1 MAYLRTVLAPKYPQG
16 IPDGVRK
23 ELNTL
28 AISLSHLA
36 RGEISEM
43 GDILVQRLKALELGL
58 DGNEP
63 AALAVQLVDL
73 HRDGLTSKNELEAAQ
88 QHQRRE
94 LRLAEQRRRLS

>member
-1 MAYLRTVLAPKYPQG
+1 MLAHKYPQG
-16 IPDGVRK
+16 IPDNVRK

-43 GDILVQRLKALELGL
+43 SNILVQRLKALELNL
-58 DGNEP
+58 SGNEP

-73 HRDGLTSKNELEAAQ
+73 HRDGLTSTQELEAAQ

-94 LRLAEQRRRLS
+94 LRLEEQRRRLA